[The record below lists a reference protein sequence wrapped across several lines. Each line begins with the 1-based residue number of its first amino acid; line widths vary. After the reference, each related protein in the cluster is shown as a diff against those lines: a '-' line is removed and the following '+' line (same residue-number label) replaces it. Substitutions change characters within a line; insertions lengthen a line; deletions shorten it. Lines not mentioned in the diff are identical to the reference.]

1 MLGLRVFEHINV
13 PSSHLIT
20 HVPHSLGVVLLS
32 LLIAFVSCHIGFY
45 ILRNNQVA
53 AAHSQQRIAWLCT
66 AIVLGFGIWCMH
78 FTGMLAMQLPTHV
91 SYSVWKTA
99 ASILPSLAA
108 AGIAI
113 WTLQSQP
120 MSTARMLLGGSL
132 FGLGVT
138 VMHYSGLG
146 AAYIDGVVRLDLPQF
161 LLASVAGVALSILSF
176 ASYRWVEQHAR
187 GTSLLYWRW
196 LPPSCWWPPSPIC
209 TTSPCMPCAL
219 HCLEQ

>member
-1 MLGLRVFEHINV
+1 MLGLSVFEHINV

-53 AAHSQQRIAWLCT
+53 AAHSHQRIAWLCT

-120 MSTARMLLGGSL
+120 ACCW
-132 FGLGVT
+132 
-138 VMHYSGLG
+138 
-146 AAYIDGVVRLDLPQF
+146 AAAC
-161 LLASVAGVALSILSF
+161 LALA
-176 ASYRWVEQHAR
+176 
-187 GTSLLYWRW
+187 
-196 LPPSCWWPPSPIC
+196 
-209 TTSPCMPCAL
+209 
-219 HCLEQ
+219 